1 MNNTESQVNP
11 SGDRQQ
17 PARKCSTR
25 LRSRG
30 FGGWCRKLAV
40 ALHGE
45 MAPIIGNEASKP
57 ASVARPPVGR
67 QHYQNESKRN
77 RFFWCPR
84 QSQSGGAL
92 PAAPGGSSEADGVD
106 GLGQAPMIQETS
118 HGCKLL
124 DGLDGLDGPFDAE
137 EKRGQHAGTAQLGAL
152 AFEASVSE
160 WNLLES
166 DLYGRR
172 SITPCG
178 RRMRVLAPTL
188 DRVPTEMQKGEAG
201 AAKSAPM
208 LTPCLHAAVD
218 YQLCNSAGGTSI

>member
-1 MNNTESQVNP
+1 VNP

-172 SITPCG
+172 FDHPMRSPHEGARADPGQGADRDAERGSGG
-178 RRMRVLAPTL
+178 REIGPNAYAVLTCSCRLSAL
-188 DRVPTEMQKGEAG
+188 QFCWRYKHMNIKG
-201 AAKSAPM
+201 
-208 LTPCLHAAVD
+208 
-218 YQLCNSAGGTSI
+218 